1 MPSYKIIQPLM
12 QPGSGRFSRWFSY
25 VGLGVGVLILL
36 VSLQM
41 YFNIQQLLG
50 GNVIRKNGY
59 DYISISKSVTNE
71 TMGHPDQNL
80 FSEQEITELKSE
92 PFLSG
97 VAPLI
102 SNQFRVQLSAGAV
115 IAFKTDL
122 FLESLENDYIDTVP
136 SSFQWHVGQPIVP
149 VIISSDFLEV
159 YNVFAPGQGLP
170 QVSQSTATKIPLQ
183 IDCSGNGLHASFGGN
198 VVAFSDR
205 INSVLVPK
213 EFLDWAN
220 KTFGE
225 NQNHPN
231 NYSRLYIKTKDA
243 NDPQLLSYLDQKN
256 YRVNK
261 DKTKFGRMKQVIEM
275 IISGLGIFG
284 LLVVLMALMLF
295 SFYLQLLIARSKDN
309 LQLLL
314 VLGYS
319 PNWLSNKVTRQFL
332 PMYIIIILVALAAVQ
347 IIQLLF
353 YQFITASRPGLSLM
367 IHWSVLV
374 IALILIVL
382 SAIVNHSIVKR
393 LLYRLD

>member
-25 VGLGVGVLILL
+25 IGLGVGVLLLL

-50 GNVIRKNGY
+50 GNVIRKNGF
-59 DYISISKSVTNE
+59 DYISITKSVTNE
-71 TMGHPDQNL
+71 SMGHPDQNL
-80 FSEQEITELKSE
+80 FTEQEIAELKSKS
-92 PFLSG
+92 FFNG

-136 SSFQWHVGQPIVP
+136 STFQWHVGQTFVP

-170 QVSQSTATKIPLQ
+170 QVSQTTATRIPLQ
-183 IDCSGNGLHASFGGN
+183 IDCSGNGLQASFGGN

-205 INSVLVPK
+205 INSVLVPR

-220 KTFGE
+220 KTFG
-225 NQNHPN
+225 NNNNHPN
-231 NYSRLYIKTKDA
+231 TYSRLYIKTKDA

-256 YRVNK
+256 YKVNK

-275 IISGLGIFG
+275 VISGLGIFG

-314 VLGYS
+314 QLGYS
-319 PNWLSNKVTRQFL
+319 PNWLSSKVTRQFL
-332 PMYIIIILVALAAVQ
+332 PVYIIVILSALAAVQ
-347 IIQLLF
+347 LVQFLF
-353 YQFITASRPGLSLM
+353 YQLVVASRPELSPL
-367 IHWSVLV
+367 IHWSVLI
-374 IALILIVL
+374 IAFVLIFL
-382 SAIVNHSIVKR
+382 SGIVNRSIVKR
-393 LLYRLD
+393 LLYKLD

>member
-1 MPSYKIIQPLM
+1 MPSYKTIQPLL

-25 VGLGVGVLILL
+25 FGLGIGVLLLL

-41 YFNIQQLLG
+41 YINIQQLLG
-50 GNVIRKNGY
+50 GNVIRKNGF
-59 DYISISKSVTNE
+59 DYISITKSVTNE
-71 TMGHPDQNL
+71 SMAHPEQNL
-80 FSEQEITELKSE
+80 FTEQEIEELKTK

-136 SSFQWHVGQPIVP
+136 TSFQWHVGQPLVP

-170 QVSQSTATKIPLQ
+170 PVSQATATRIPLQ

-225 NQNHPN
+225 NQQNTNH
-231 NYSRLYIKTKDA
+231 YSRLYIKTKDA

-256 YRVNK
+256 FKVNK
-261 DKTKFGRMKQVIEM
+261 DKTKFGRMKQVLEM
-275 IISGLGIFG
+275 VLSGLGIFG

-314 VLGYS
+314 QLGYS
-319 PNWLSNKVTRQFL
+319 PNWLSGKVTRQFL
-332 PMYIIIILVALAAVQ
+332 PVYIITVLAALAGVQ
-347 IIQLLF
+347 IVQFLF
-353 YQFITASRPGLSLM
+353 YQLVAASKPELSSI
-367 IHWSVLV
+367 IHWTVLV
-374 IALILIVL
+374 VALVLIIL
-382 SAIVNHSIVKR
+382 SAIVNQSIVKR
-393 LLYRLD
+393 LLYKMD

>member
-1 MPSYKIIQPLM
+1 MPSYKIIQPLL

-25 VGLGVGVLILL
+25 IGLGVGVLLLL

-50 GNVIRKNGY
+50 GNVIRKNGF
-59 DYISISKSVTNE
+59 DYISITKPVTNE
-71 TMGHPDQNL
+71 SMAHPDQNL
-80 FSEQEITELKSE
+80 FTEQEITELRSK
-92 PFLSG
+92 PFLTG

-136 SSFQWHVGQPIVP
+136 PSFQWHVGQSAVP

-159 YNVFAPGQGLP
+159 YNIFAPGQGLP
-170 QVSQSTATKIPLQ
+170 QVSQTTAIRIPLQ
-183 IDCSGNGLHASFGGN
+183 IDCSGNGLRASFGGN

-220 KTFGE
+220 KTFAE
-225 NQNHPN
+225 NQNHSN

-243 NDPQLLSYLDQKN
+243 NDPQLLEYLDQKN
-256 YRVNK
+256 YKVNK

-275 IISGLGIFG
+275 VVSGLGIFG

-332 PMYIIIILVALAAVQ
+332 PMYIIIVLAALAAVQ
-347 IIQLLF
+347 LIQFLF
-353 YQFITASRPGLSLM
+353 YQLVAASRPELSSF
-367 IHWSVLV
+367 IHWSVLLV
-374 IALILIVL
+374 AVVLIIL

-393 LLYRLD
+393 LLYKLD

>member
-1 MPSYKIIQPLM
+1 MLSYKIIHPLLE
-12 QPGSGRFSRWFSY
+12 PGSGRFSRLFSY
-25 VGLGVGVLILL
+25 GGLGIGVLLLL

-41 YFNIQQLLG
+41 FINIQHLLG
-50 GNVIRKNGY
+50 GNVIRKNGF
-59 DYISISKSVTNE
+59 DYISITKSVTNE
-71 TMGHPDQNL
+71 SMGHPEQNL
-80 FSEQEITELKSE
+80 FTEQEIAELKTK
-92 PFLSG
+92 PFLNG

-102 SNQFRVQLSAGAV
+102 SNQFRIQLSAGAV

-136 SSFQWHVGQPIVP
+136 SSFQWHVGQPFVP

-170 QVSQSTATKIPLQ
+170 QVSQTTATKIPLQ
-183 IDCSGNGLHASFGGN
+183 IDCSGNELQASFGGN

-220 KTFGE
+220 KTFAD
-225 NQNHPN
+225 NHNHPN
-231 NYSRLYIKTKDA
+231 SYSRLYIKTKDA
-243 NDPQLLSYLDQKN
+243 NDPQLLSYLDQRN
-256 YRVNK
+256 YKVNK

-275 IISGLGIFG
+275 VVSGLGIFG

-319 PNWLSNKVTRQFL
+319 PNWLSSKVTRRFL
-332 PMYIIIILVALAAVQ
+332 PVYIIIVLAA
-347 IIQLLF
+347 
-353 YQFITASRPGLSLM
+353 
-367 IHWSVLV
+367 LV
-374 IALILIVL
+374 GV
-382 SAIVNHSIVKR
+382 S
-393 LLYRLD
+393 